1 MSFDHGICA
10 SCARLAFRHLGAGV
24 GENGDAVPEPVMRRL
39 TARQRHV
46 IVVIPKSAMRCP
58 TGSSAVAKPG
68 HPPPSWYQADRLAC
82 LETQVTRPP
91 GIPQSHVVVKNLVK
105 TYPNGH
111 CAVDSVSMEI
121 NAGEVVSIIGPS
133 GAGKSTFLRC
143 INLLET
149 PTRGSVS
156 VGDQTLV
163 FDAATKHVK
172 RDALQRFRRGV
183 GMVFQS
189 FNLYPHMTILRN
201 VTLPQQKVLGVSRA
215 RAEEVGL
222 AMLDRVGLANRAN
235 SYPSQ
240 CSGGQQQRAAIARAL
255 ALQPHLML
263 FDEPTS
269 ALDPEVGVEVLGIM
283 KELAEGGMTMMVV
296 THEMDFARHVSDRVV
311 IMVDGAVLEEGA
323 PGRVMDAPEHERSQ
337 RFLSAVFGR

>member
-1 MSFDHGICA
+1 
-10 SCARLAFRHLGAGV
+10 
-24 GENGDAVPEPVMRRL
+24 
-39 TARQRHV
+39 
-46 IVVIPKSAMRCP
+46 
-58 TGSSAVAKPG
+58 
-68 HPPPSWYQADRLAC
+68 
-82 LETQVTRPP
+82 VTRPP